1 MMLILANWK
10 MNKTVAESVEFCKR
24 FASQTLPSNV
34 EIGIIP
40 PFTDIY
46 SVASQLEGSK
56 VKFGAQ
62 NCHYEDEG
70 AFTGETSPLM
80 LKDLGCTWC
89 LVGHSERRRLFFET
103 DDIVRRKIVALMR
116 HGIKPVLCIGERL
129 EERQSDRTTA
139 VLSSQI
145 MRALDGLDLGAEMTV
160 AYEPVWAIGTGVVA
174 KPVQAEDAH
183 SFIYDLLQRI
193 SPKTKFSILYGG
205 SVTAEN
211 CGSLMVKNVGG
222 FLVGGASLSVS
233 NFTSIVETASKAP
246 SP

>member
-1 MMLILANWK
+1 MLVIGNWK

-24 FASQTLPSNV
+24 FLAQQMPANV
-34 EIGIIP
+34 EVGIIP
-40 PFTDIY
+40 PFTDIFT
-46 SVASQLEGSK
+46 VASHLEGSK
-56 VKFGAQ
+56 IRFGAQ
-62 NCHYEDEG
+62 NCYHEDEG
-70 AFTGETSPLM
+70 AFTGEISPLM
-80 LKDLGCTWC
+80 IKDLGCTWC

-116 HGIKPVLCIGERL
+116 HDIKPVLCIGERL

-145 MRALDGLDLGAEMTV
+145 MRALDGLDLGSEMTI

-174 KPVQAEDAH
+174 KPVQVEDSH
-183 SFIYDLLQRI
+183 SFISDLLQRI
-193 SPKTKFSILYGG
+193 SPKTKFTILYGG

-222 FLVGGASLSVS
+222 FLVGGASLSVTS
-233 NFTSIVETASKAP
+233 FTSIIETASKNPTA
-246 SP
+246 